1 MAPKPIQNPTRV
13 IPIRK
18 AARDT
23 VTKIFDKAKSIITND
38 DYSIEQKV
46 HLLERKIQ
54 DLDDNLQ
61 NIFNMD
67 EQIA

>member
-1 MAPKPIQNPTRV
+1 MAPKPIPNPTRG

-38 DYSIEQKV
+38 DYSTEQKV